1 MTGLRVYL
9 LAAGRGTRAGGP
21 KAWGPYAGKT
31 MLEAQLRFL
40 SSVVAPEDAF
50 VAIQAGWLERC
61 RALSSRANW
70 VAADPE
76 GTPLSSLQRLLTMA
90 PPGRSLT
97 TYGGGTSL
105 PYGSVV
111 RSFILHVDMPVF
123 DRRVWEA
130 LAASSGD
137 AAPVHNGRRG
147 HPVILTAVTLASVAR
162 LNPATGRLD
171 VFLRGR
177 PVAEVAV
184 ETDAIFA
191 NFNEAAK

>member
-1 MTGLRVYL
+1 MTGLRVCL
-9 LAAGRGTRAGGP
+9 LAAGRGARAGGP

-31 MLEAQLRFL
+31 MIEAQLGFL
-40 SSVVAPEDAF
+40 ATVTAPEDVF
-50 VAIQAGWLERC
+50 IAIQAEWLERC
-61 RALSSRANW
+61 RALSPRANW
-70 VAADPE
+70 VAADPK
-76 GTPLSSLQRLLTMA
+76 GTPLSSLQRLLAMA
-90 PPGRSLT
+90 PPA
-97 TYGGGTSL
+97 
-105 PYGSVV
+105 

-137 AAPVHNGRRG
+137 VVPVHNGRRG
-147 HPVILTAVTLASVAR
+147 HPVLLTASTLALVAL

-184 ETDAIFA
+184 ETDVIFA
-191 NFNEAAK
+191 NRNEAAK